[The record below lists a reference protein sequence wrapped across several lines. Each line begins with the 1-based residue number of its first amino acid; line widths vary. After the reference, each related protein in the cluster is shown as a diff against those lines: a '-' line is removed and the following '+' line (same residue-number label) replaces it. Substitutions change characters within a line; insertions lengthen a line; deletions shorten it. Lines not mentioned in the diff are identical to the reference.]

1 MTYPPDT
8 RELLQLAAIALGAKY
23 RAGSSM
29 ERVMPGA
36 DEWVAVGEP
45 GIELRYGPMIKPHID
60 DGNALWLAMTL
71 GIDILMPDANQLPVV
86 ICKSGD
92 VQKNITAQPHQRLEA
107 VRRAILL
114 VAAELG
120 RRALAKTQ
128 NPGAAPITR
137 KPT

>member
-23 RAGSSM
+23 RAGSGM
-29 ERVMPGA
+29 ERVAPGA

-45 GIELRYGPMIKPHID
+45 GIEFGHGKVIKPHID
-60 DGNALWLAMTL
+60 NGDALLLAATL

-92 VQKNITAQPHQRLEA
+92 VQKNITFLPHQRLEA

-114 VAAELG
+114 VAGELG
-120 RRALAKTQ
+120 RRILNKTPASAQ
-128 NPGAAPITR
+128 PLNQQP
-137 KPT
+137 

>member
-1 MTYPPDT
+1 MSYPPDT
-8 RELLQLAAIALGAKY
+8 SELLQYAAIALGARY

-29 ERVMPGA
+29 ERIMPGA
-36 DEWVAVGEP
+36 DKWVPVGEQ
-45 GIELRYGPMIKPHID
+45 GIEIQHGKVIKPHID
-60 DGNALWLAMTL
+60 NGDALWMALTL
-71 GIDILMPDANQLPVV
+71 GI
-86 ICKSGD
+86 
-92 VQKNITAQPHQRLEA
+92 NITMPTDQTPVASCANGDIIKNLATLPHQRAEA